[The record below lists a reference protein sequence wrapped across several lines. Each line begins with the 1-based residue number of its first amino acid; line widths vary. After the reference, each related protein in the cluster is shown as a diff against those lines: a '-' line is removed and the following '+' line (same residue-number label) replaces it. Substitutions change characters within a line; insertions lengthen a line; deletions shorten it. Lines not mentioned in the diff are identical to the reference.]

1 MSTMIMRLRQR
12 KLLFLL
18 CFIHTI
24 MSFTFL
30 FGRGLDN
37 GDCTQ
42 YYYNDTDGDKL
53 VVKQQREHLKN
64 LIKKEWRSRRLLKYY
79 Y

>member
-1 MSTMIMRLRQR
+1 MRRQQR

-18 CFIHTI
+18 CFIQI
-24 MSFTFL
+24 IVSCTFL
-30 FGRGLDN
+30 FVRGLDN
-37 GDCTQ
+37 GDRTQ
-42 YYYNDTDGDKL
+42 YYYNDIEGDKL
-53 VVKQQREHLKN
+53 EFERQREHLKN